1 MSTYCPRDE
10 LARRNRV
17 QDLVDVT
24 NYSDDLFDDLR
35 DRLGKRTRDRESS
48 VRVQAVI
55 ALARFQS
62 SEDEAGI
69 RVTKALI
76 ELLQHDPSAY
86 NLQPKDLII
95 VRFVEQFYST
105 WNKLVPRSCSSL
117 NELEMSMQSTDAASI
132 LEA

>member
-1 MSTYCPRDE
+1 M
-10 LARRNRV
+10 V
-17 QDLVDVT
+17 
-24 NYSDDLFDDLR
+24 SDDLFDDLR

-62 SEDEAGI
+62 SDDEAGI

-86 NLQPKDLII
+86 LP
-95 VRFVEQFYST
+95 
-105 WNKLVPRSCSSL
+105 
-117 NELEMSMQSTDAASI
+117 
-132 LEA
+132 

>member
-1 MSTYCPRDE
+1 M
-10 LARRNRV
+10 V
-17 QDLVDVT
+17 
-24 NYSDDLFDDLR
+24 SDDLFDDLR

-62 SEDEAGI
+62 SDDEAGI

-86 NLQPKDLII
+86 LSP
-95 VRFVEQFYST
+95 
-105 WNKLVPRSCSSL
+105 
-117 NELEMSMQSTDAASI
+117 
-132 LEA
+132 

>member
-1 MSTYCPRDE
+1 MMGNE
-10 LARRNRV
+10 
-17 QDLVDVT
+17 
-24 NYSDDLFDDLR
+24 SDDLFDDLR

-62 SEDEAGI
+62 SDDEAGI

-86 NLQPKDLII
+86 TPL
-95 VRFVEQFYST
+95 F
-105 WNKLVPRSCSSL
+105 
-117 NELEMSMQSTDAASI
+117 
-132 LEA
+132 